1 MDKKTLE
8 GKVAIVTGSSRGLGR
23 GMAIGL
29 AEHGADLVLTS
40 RKLELN
46 EQLAAEVRKLG
57 RRVLPLKCDL
67 QNVNEIEDVVQA
79 AVEEFGRVDI
89 LLNNAGTSP
98 VFTSAVQVEEWAWD
112 KILDTNLKGLFFF
125 ATAVARR
132 MIERGKGKIIN
143 VTSAAGNA
151 GSQMLAPYG
160 ASKAAVIQ
168 LTRTL
173 AIELAPHNINV
184 NAIGPSFFEVGVS
197 EPILASPEMTE
208 TIVSRTPLGRIGKI
222 EDLVGPVVFLSSEDS
237 DFITGQTL
245 FVDGGWVA

>member
-57 RRVLPLKCDL
+57 RRVLALKCDL
-67 QNVNEIEDVVQA
+67 QNVNEIEGVVQA
-79 AVEEFGRVDI
+79 AVEEFGRIDI

-125 ATAVARR
+125 ATAVARH

-151 GSQMLAPYG
+151 GSPMLAPYG

-208 TIVSRTPLGRIGKI
+208 TIVSKTPLGRIGKI
-222 EDLVGPVVFLSSEDS
+222 DDLVGSVVFLSSEDS

>member
-57 RRVLPLKCDL
+57 RRVLALKCDL
-67 QNVNEIEDVVQA
+67 QNVNEIEGVVRA
-79 AVEEFGRVDI
+79 AVEEFGRIDI

-98 VFTSAVQVEEWAWD
+98 VFTNAVQVEEWAWD

-125 ATAVARR
+125 ATAVARH

-151 GSQMLAPYG
+151 GSPMLAPYG

-208 TIVSRTPLGRIGKI
+208 TIVSKTPLGRIGKI
-222 EDLVGPVVFLSSEDS
+222 DDLVGPVVFLSSEDS

>member
-23 GMAIGL
+23 GVAIGL

-46 EQLAAEVRKLG
+46 EQLAAEVRKQG
-57 RRVLPLKCDL
+57 RRVLALKCDL
-67 QNVNEIEDVVQA
+67 QNVNEIEGVVQA

-125 ATAVARR
+125 ATAVARH

-151 GSQMLAPYG
+151 GSPMLAPYG
-160 ASKAAVIQ
+160 TSKAAVIQ

-208 TIVSRTPLGRIGKI
+208 TIVSKTPLGRIGKI
-222 EDLVGPVVFLSSEDS
+222 DDLVGSVVFLSSEDS

>member
-46 EQLAAEVRKLG
+46 EQLAAEVRKQG
-57 RRVLPLKCDL
+57 RRVLALKCDL
-67 QNVNEIEDVVQA
+67 QNVNEIEGVVQA
-79 AVEEFGRVDI
+79 AVEEFGRIDI

-125 ATAVARR
+125 ATAVARH

-151 GSQMLAPYG
+151 GSPMLAPYG

-208 TIVSRTPLGRIGKI
+208 TIVSKTPLGRIGKI
-222 EDLVGPVVFLSSEDS
+222 DDLIGPVVFLSSEDS